1 MVQRKSRLFYRIAL
15 IGIGLIGSSLA
26 RAIKKR
32 KLAHEIAIATRRRS
46 TLATARKLNLGS
58 SYHLKAAQAAKG
70 ADLVILCAPLGANT
84 ALAKEIGPHLKS
96 GAIVSDVGSS
106 KVSVI
111 TDVSPHLPAG
121 VSLVPAHPIAGT
133 ENSGPEAGFD
143 ALFEKRWCVLTP
155 IEETTPSAV
164 NKIRS
169 LWQALGAYVEIMD
182 AKHHDQVLAI
192 TSHLPHLIAY
202 TLVNTATELERD
214 LQEDVVRFSAG
225 GFRDFTRIAAS
236 DPTMWRDVFLSN
248 RDAVLDALGRFTEDL
263 TALQRAIRRGDGDL
277 LHDRFSRTRAIRREV
292 IDAKQAGTEP
302 WRQRK

>member
-1 MVQRKSRLFYRIAL
+1 MVQQKPRLFYRIAV

-70 ADLVILCAPLGANT
+70 ADLVILCAPLGANV

-96 GAIVSDVGSS
+96 GAIVSDVGST

-121 VSLVPAHPIAGT
+121 VSFVPAHPIAGT
-133 ENSGPEAGFD
+133 ENSGPKAGFD
-143 ALFEKRWCVLTP
+143 ALFDKRWCVLTP
-155 IEETTPSAV
+155 SEETTLSAV
-164 NKIRS
+164 KKIRA

-214 LQEDVVRFSAG
+214 LKKDVVRFSAG

-248 RDAVLDALGRFTEDL
+248 RDAVLDTLGRFTEDL
-263 TALQRAIRRGDGDL
+263 TALQRAIRRGDGGL
-277 LHDRFSRTRAIRREV
+277 LYDRFSRTRAIRREI

-302 WRQRK
+302 WRKRK

>member
-1 MVQRKSRLFYRIAL
+1 MVQQKPRLFYRIAV

-70 ADLVILCAPLGANT
+70 ADLVILCAPLGANV

-96 GAIVSDVGSS
+96 GAIVSDVGST

-121 VSLVPAHPIAGT
+121 VSFVPAHPIAGT
-133 ENSGPEAGFD
+133 ENSGPKAGFD
-143 ALFEKRWCVLTP
+143 ALFDKRWCVLTP
-155 IEETTPSAV
+155 SEETALSAV
-164 NKIRS
+164 KKIRA

-214 LQEDVVRFSAG
+214 LKKDVVRFSAG

-248 RDAVLDALGRFTEDL
+248 RDAVLDTLGRFTEDL
-263 TALQRAIRRGDGDL
+263 TALQRAIRRGDGGL
-277 LHDRFSRTRAIRREV
+277 LYDRFSRTRAIRREI

-302 WRQRK
+302 WRKRK